1 MTAIDHDTYP
11 AEQFADTEQQYVAA
25 TLGMW
30 TFLAT
35 EVLFFGGL
43 FAAYVVY
50 RTTYPSAFVEGSHH
64 SNLLLGTINTAI
76 LLTSS
81 LTMALAVHA
90 AQVGRRARLMFFL
103 FVTLL
108 FGLAFLALKGLE
120 YSEHVSEQLF
130 PGASFTPGLPR
141 GTEMFFVLYFLMTG
155 LHAVHML
162 VGCGVITV
170 MLGLARHGRFSE
182 RYYSPI
188 EISGLYWHFVDIV
201 WVFLYPM
208 FYLIK

>member
-1 MTAIDHDTYP
+1 MGDAQIL
-11 AEQFADTEQQYVAA
+11 AGQFDDLEQQAETAMV
-25 TLGMW
+25 GMW

-43 FAAYVVY
+43 FLAYIVY
-50 RTTYPSAFVEGSHH
+50 RTTFPLAFAIGSHH
-64 SNLLLGTINTAI
+64 SNLWLGSANTAV

-90 AQVGRRARLMFFL
+90 AQLGNRKRLLLFL
-103 FVTLL
+103 SVTLL
-108 FGLAFLALKGLE
+108 FGFTFLALKGIE
-120 YSEHVSEQLF
+120 YSEHISEGLL
-130 PGASFTPGLPR
+130 PGAHFKSSFPR
-141 GTEMFFVLYFLMTG
+141 GTELFFVLYFLMTG
-155 LHAVHML
+155 LHALHML
-162 VGCGVITV
+162 VGCGVIGV
-170 MLGLARHGRFSE
+170 MLWLARKGRFSE
-182 RYYSPI
+182 RYHTPI

>member
-1 MTAIDHDTYP
+1 MAEAQIL
-11 AEQFADTEQQYVAA
+11 AEQFDDLEHQQETA
-25 TLGMW
+25 TVGMW

-43 FAAYVVY
+43 FLAYVVY
-50 RTTYPSAFVEGSHH
+50 RTTYPRGFVEGSHH
-64 SNLLLGTINTAI
+64 SNLLLGTINTAV

-103 FVTLL
+103 SVTLL
-108 FGLAFLALKGLE
+108 FGLAFLVIKGLE
-120 YSEHVSEQLF
+120 YSEHISEQLF
-130 PGASFTPGLPR
+130 PGANFMPGLPR

-155 LHAVHML
+155 LHAIHML
-162 VGCGVITV
+162 VGCGVIAT
-170 MLGLARHGRFSE
+170 MLRLARNGRFSP
-182 RYYSPI
+182 RYYTPI
-188 EISGLYWHFVDIV
+188 EVSGLYWHFVDIV

>member
-1 MTAIDHDTYP
+1 MAEAPIL
-11 AEQFADTEQQYVAA
+11 AEQFDDLEQQEETA
-25 TLGMW
+25 TVGMW

-50 RTTYPSAFVEGSHH
+50 RTAYPRAFVEGGHH
-64 SNLLLGTINTAI
+64 SNLLLGTINTAV

-90 AQVGRRARLMFFL
+90 AQVGRRARLMFL
-103 FVTLL
+103 LLLTLL
-108 FGLAFLALKGLE
+108 FGLGFLAIKGFE
-120 YSEHVSEQLF
+120 YSEHVSEHLF
-130 PGASFTPGLPR
+130 PDGGFKPGLPR

-162 VGCGVITV
+162 VGCGVIGV
-170 MLGLARHGRFSE
+170 MLGLACKGKFSE
-182 RYYSPI
+182 RYYTPI